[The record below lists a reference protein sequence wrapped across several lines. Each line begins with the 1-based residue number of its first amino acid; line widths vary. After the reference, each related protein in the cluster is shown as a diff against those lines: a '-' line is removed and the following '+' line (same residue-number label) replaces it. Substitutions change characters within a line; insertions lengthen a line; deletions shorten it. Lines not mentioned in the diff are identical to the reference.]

1 LLSLL
6 TQGVSIAKL
15 LRWDMELHL
24 CGEARP
30 RVGLMVSW
38 VGGTY
43 DVLPPAGLAQAR
55 EIVKELHRCGV
66 VHGDVAC
73 RNMSFE
79 PKSGRVALFDFS
91 EGGTRAMFDD
101 EAAFGSACED
111 DLERLDEEMDFV
123 TRNPETCRY
132 YI

>member
-1 LLSLL
+1 V
-6 TQGVSIAKL
+6 QGVSIAKL

-38 VGGTY
+38 VGNTY

-55 EIVKELHRCGV
+55 GILQQLHQFGV

-73 RNMSFE
+73 RNMSYE
-79 PKSGRVALFDFS
+79 PESGRVTLFDFS

-101 EAAFGSACED
+101 EAAFGAACEE
-111 DLERLDEEMDFV
+111 DLEWLDEEVQYV
-123 TRNPETCRY
+123 TEHPETCRY
-132 YI
+132 YV